1 MNDCVLISRK
11 VFDNTLLDPGL
22 NFFASFVDSGSIFL
36 PPIFICIKL
45 FQQEDAEKI
54 WNIFQLRVNVVHSKI
69 VLLSCRNRL
78 LPTSRGPFQKC
89 FSVKGL
95 ARD

>member
-78 LPTSRGPFQKC
+78 YPLPEVHFRNAF
-89 FSVKGL
+89 L
-95 ARD
+95 